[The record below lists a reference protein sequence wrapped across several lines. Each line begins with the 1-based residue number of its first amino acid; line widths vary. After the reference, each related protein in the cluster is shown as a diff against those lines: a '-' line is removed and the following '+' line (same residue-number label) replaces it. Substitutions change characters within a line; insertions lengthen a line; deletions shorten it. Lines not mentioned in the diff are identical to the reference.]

1 MRRTLVALALGAL
14 VVAGWPTTPAFA
26 QDTKTARGAVTA
38 MAADSINVK
47 VQGVDMKFAVDSKT
61 TVEARGAGT
70 KSRAAQRAGAAGP
83 KLSEVV
89 KVGDAVEVS
98 YHGTGATMHAAKIR
112 AVADPG
118 PATAAAAAPKTSSG
132 TVKSVTATSMSI
144 SGSAGGGATFD
155 QTFTIDAKTKVIG
168 RGAGTAA
175 AAKGGK
181 TAITDLVATGDKVTV
196 HFHDMSGT
204 LHAAE
209 VRVTAKASP
218 SK

>member
-1 MRRTLVALALGAL
+1 MRRTFVALALGAL

-26 QDTKTARGAVTA
+26 QAAKTARGSVTA
-38 MAADSINVK
+38 MAADSISVK
-47 VQGVDMKFAVDSKT
+47 VQGVDMKFAVDAKT

-70 KSRAAQRAGAAGP
+70 KSRAAQRAGMAGP

-98 YHGTGATMHAAKIR
+98 YHDVGGTLHASKIR

-118 PATAAAAAPKTSSG
+118 PATAAAAASKTSSG
-132 TVKSVTATSMSI
+132 TVKSVSATSMSI
-144 SGSAGGGATFD
+144 SGTAGGGATFD
-155 QTFTIDAKTKVIG
+155 QTFTIDAKTKVVG
-168 RGAGTAA
+168 KGAGTAA
-175 AAKGGK
+175 AAKGGRA
-181 TAITDLVATGDKVTV
+181 AITDLVATGDKVSV
-196 HFHDMSGT
+196 SFHDMGGT

-209 VRVTAKASP
+209 VRVTAKAAP